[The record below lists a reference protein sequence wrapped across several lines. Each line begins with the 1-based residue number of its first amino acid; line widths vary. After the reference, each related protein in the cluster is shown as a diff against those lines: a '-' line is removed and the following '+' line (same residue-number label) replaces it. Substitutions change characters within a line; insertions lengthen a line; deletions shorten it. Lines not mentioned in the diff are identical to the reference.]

1 MTKFI
6 LTFTILCFLA
16 SANVFSQTKIK
27 NDTLKTVT
35 LTPRESRII
44 KNLISNDT
52 SFIAGEINLQLEILK
67 YNPNLIYKYRLDSIK
82 ATVPLDYNPYV
93 QTYIDIFLT
102 KRKEEMGKMINLGQ
116 YYFPIFEQ
124 ALAAYKIPQEF
135 KYLPI
140 IESSMNPMA
149 VSRVGASGLWQFMYT
164 TGKVYGL
171 TIDNYVDERRDPI
184 AASYA
189 AAAYLKDAYN
199 QFGDWL
205 LALAAYNCGAGN
217 VSRAMLKAGGSSN
230 FWDIHPFLPSE
241 TRNYVPAFIA
251 ANYMMNYY
259 HRYQDIKVDKDVV
272 LNTDSVYVNKYVSFN
287 KIAQALNM
295 DASEIQNLNPSYKKN
310 LINGSVSSPK
320 RLIIPKVTSKY
331 YADFFEALNTEEK
344 NDINLVNAI
353 DKPIN
358 NQQKA
363 LKHIVKKGE
372 NLISIA
378 NNYSVEAQDLKVWN
392 QLKSYQIT
400 PGQTLIVNKTAV
412 KEISKKNIEPTYIT
426 YKVKAGDTLS
436 EIAKKFENATIN
448 SIKEINNL
456 KSSLLTVGMFLKIY
470 KNTVIN

>member
-1 MTKFI
+1 MRKFI
-6 LTFTILCFLA
+6 FWFIILCCFA
-16 SANVFSQTKIK
+16 TADVISQTKIK

-44 KNLISNDT
+44 KNLVSADT
-52 SFIAGEINLQLEILK
+52 AFIAGEINLQTEILK
-67 YNPNLIYKYRLDSIK
+67 FNPNLIYKYRLDSIK
-82 ATVPLDYNPYV
+82 SAVSLDYNPYV

-102 KRKEEMGKMINLGQ
+102 KRKDEMGKMINLGQ

-149 VSRVGASGLWQFMYT
+149 VSRVGATGLWQFMYT

-189 AAAYLKDAYN
+189 AAAYLRDAYN

-230 FWDIHPFLPSE
+230 FWDIHPFLPNE

-272 LNTDSVYVNKYVSFN
+272 LHTDSVYVNKYVSFN

-295 DASEIQNLNPSYKKN
+295 DAIELQNLNPSYKKN

-331 YADFFEALNTEEK
+331 YADFFEALNTDE
-344 NDINLVNAI
+344 NTAI
-353 DKPIN
+353 KVVSVIDRPII

-363 LKHIVKKGE
+363 QKHLVKKGE

-378 NNYSVEAQDLKVWN
+378 NSYDVEAQDLKVWN
-392 QLKSYQIT
+392 QLKSYQIV
-400 PGQTLIVNKTAV
+400 PGQILIVNKTAL
-412 KEISKKNIEPTYIT
+412 KEIPKKNIEPTYIT
-426 YKVKAGDTLS
+426 YKVKTGDTLS
-436 EIAKKFENATIN
+436 EIAKKFENATIG
-448 SIKEINNL
+448 SIKELNNL
-456 KSSLLTVGMFLKIY
+456 KSSLLSVGMFLKIY

>member
-1 MTKFI
+1 
-6 LTFTILCFLA
+6 
-16 SANVFSQTKIK
+16 
-27 NDTLKTVT
+27 
-35 LTPRESRII
+35 
-44 KNLISNDT
+44 
-52 SFIAGEINLQLEILK
+52 
-67 YNPNLIYKYRLDSIK
+67 
-82 ATVPLDYNPYV
+82 
-93 QTYIDIFLT
+93 
-102 KRKEEMGKMINLGQ
+102 
-116 YYFPIFEQ
+116 
-124 ALAAYKIPQEF
+124 
-135 KYLPI
+135 
-140 IESSMNPMA
+140 MNPMA

-344 NDINLVNAI
+344 NDIKLVNAI

-358 NQQKA
+358 NQQKV

-400 PGQTLIVNKTAV
+400 PGQTLIVNKNSV